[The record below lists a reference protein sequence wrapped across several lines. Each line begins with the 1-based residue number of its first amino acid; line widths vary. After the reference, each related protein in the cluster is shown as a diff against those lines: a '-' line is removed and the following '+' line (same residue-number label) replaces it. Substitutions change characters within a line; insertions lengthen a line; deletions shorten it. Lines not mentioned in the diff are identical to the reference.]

1 MLAPGTEYISE
12 NIQEVVNPFSVIEW
26 HCNIAECSYAN
37 HDDHPHSHKHKELLH
52 ISFVDNNF
60 YSNSVYMEDPKK
72 IMYVPLRKG
81 LKEIREIILTP
92 KNVNGEEI
100 KNFKMLLYIV
110 S

>member
-1 MLAPGTEYISE
+1 M
-12 NIQEVVNPFSVIEW
+12 VVFTNYLGLKIVF
-26 HCNIAECSYAN
+26 
-37 HDDHPHSHKHKELLH
+37 KKLLH